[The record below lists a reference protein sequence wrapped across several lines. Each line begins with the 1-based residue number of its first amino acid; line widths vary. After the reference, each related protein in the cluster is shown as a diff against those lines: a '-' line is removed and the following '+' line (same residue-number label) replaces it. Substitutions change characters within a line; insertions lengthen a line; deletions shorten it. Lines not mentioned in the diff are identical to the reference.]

1 MQVENDYDFPEIRP
15 PSEAGSYLLRV
26 TRGCAWRK
34 CAFCWRYR
42 NVKFEIKNVDEVKKD
57 ILKMKE
63 WFGRSN
69 SAFIGDADPLIHKS
83 LDEILRFLKAKHPHI
98 SRITAYARA
107 KTIARMREEKLETL
121 KDAGLTRLHVGLE
134 SGDDGVLKLIR
145 KGATSD
151 DMIDAGLKAKK
162 CFELSFYVILGLG
175 GVELQEQHVKNTAKV
190 INEVKP
196 DFVRIRTLT
205 IGHNTEMQRMVEN
218 GIITPLTPLQQLNE
232 LEKLVESINAET
244 YLTCDH
250 ISNLLVLD
258 AARWFNRILFSG
270 VEGYL
275 PEEKERMLEE
285 IRVTKDRISMLQS
298 RGIKILNCNDL
309 VKLGVIM

>member
-1 MQVENDYDFPEIRP
+1 MQAEINDYDFPPYRP
-15 PSEAGSYLLRV
+15 PSEAGSYLVRV
-26 TRGCAWRK
+26 IRGCTWNR
-34 CAFCWRYR
+34 CLFCGMYKDI
-42 NVKFEIKNVDEVKKD
+42 KFEARETKEVLKD
-57 ILKMKE
+57 IDRLTEIFGILKTA
-63 WFGRSN
+63 FLGDSN
-69 SAFIGDADPLIHKS
+69 PLVHK
-83 LDEILRFLKAKHPHI
+83 DIVEIVSYLKSKHPRI

-151 DMIDAGLKAKK
+151 DMVNAGLKAKK
-162 CFELSFYVILGLG
+162 YFELSFYVILGLG
-175 GVELQEQHVKNTAKV
+175 GVEMQEQHVKNTAKV

-232 LEKLVESINAET
+232 LKKLIESINVET

-250 ISNLLVLD
+250 VSNLLVLD

-270 VEGYL
+270 VEGHL
-275 PEEKERMLEE
+275 PEEKERML
-285 IRVTKDRISMLQS
+285 
-298 RGIKILNCNDL
+298 
-309 VKLGVIM
+309 